1 MFRPAQ
7 LPISKLMFIMPRTI
21 DRALC
26 QQLAQ
31 EIETHWQTSRARG
44 IEATGFDAGARSIRL
59 ADSALCSQVTQLI
72 EQHVRV
78 KLTLASAEL
87 CIWPTISPP
96 SGLHKHDW
104 NGREHTDYNSILY
117 LNDDFAGGQ
126 FYDEHGLSLKP
137 TTGTVTFFNGQT
149 VMHGVRP
156 TLVKNRCTAVFWWQN
171 TVWY

>member
-1 MFRPAQ
+1 
-7 LPISKLMFIMPRTI
+7 MPRTI

-26 QQLAQ
+26 QQLA
-31 EIETHWQTSRARG
+31 ERIETHWLDCKSRG
-44 IEATGFDAGARSIRL
+44 IEATGFDAGARSVKIHNHDDVCNR
-59 ADSALCSQVTQLI
+59 AKTLI

-78 KLTLASAEL
+78 KLTLASAEI

-117 LNDDFAGGQ
+117 LNEDFVGGQ
-126 FYDEHGLSLKP
+126 FYDEHGLTLKP
-137 TTGTVTFFNGQT
+137 TTGTLTFFNGQQ

-156 TLVKNRCTAVFWWQN
+156 TLVKNRCTVTFWWHN